1 MLTKSIRKVPISS
14 VMVKIDDYIKER
26 ALDKA
31 FATIKMYEN
40 EAKALQREVKDGGSG
55 GITFEQLLGVV
66 DHTEAER
73 LTWIYIAGLIEKDN
87 KL

>member
-1 MLTKSIRKVPISS
+1 MLTKSIRKVSISS
-14 VMVKIDDYIKER
+14 LMVIIEDYIKER
-26 ALDKA
+26 ASDKA

-40 EAKALQREVKDGGSG
+40 QIKALQKDVKSGGSG

-73 LTWIYIAGLIEKDN
+73 LIWIYIAGLIEKDN